1 MYIQT
6 THTKNESSNSHVDFD
21 RLRREFEGLP
31 EPVRVRPVRTSRYRL
46 KGGLPIDELERISAM
61 RLWSP
66 LAGIPVDKKASDD
79 FEPPLPDMHRLGC
92 SGE

>member
-1 MYIQT
+1 MKTEMRYSKT
-6 THTKNESSNSHVDFD
+6 DSD
-21 RLRREFEGLP
+21 RQDEYERMRLEYQDLP
-31 EPVRVRPVRTSRYRL
+31 EPVRVRPIRTSRYRVR
-46 KGGLPIDELERISAM
+46 GGLPIDELERISAM

-66 LAGIPVDKKASDD
+66 LAGIRVDPKSPDD